1 MATPGRGV
9 GALDPVAT
17 AELRDALLAAAS
29 EVHADA
35 GSVLSSA
42 PDAKDAAPLGWLR
55 PSPGADGGD
64 LETHVAV
71 ALFWGLFR
79 AERRAAKAR
88 RQAAADDDVRS
99 PSRDPSV
106 GGGVGARPRDASSS
120 APTAVTVVSAY
131 GLERRLVPLELA
143 AALADAIP
151 PDARRRLLVDARP
164 APGDSGVIHLTTRA
178 VYEAR
183 RAAGSLRCAAC
194 GRFLPGDRALW
205 WHQKTKHGLHHSEAV
220 DAVADERMAL
230 SANAWTPPS
239 FDDDADADADADAD
253 LRAPAAS
260 SVGLRRTKDADDL
273 ARGLAAARAGDRGVL
288 DALVK
293 AGKVEA
299 LSDPGL
305 EAARRGDVERL
316 RAMTSRGWDPS
327 AAVDR
332 HGASAL
338 LWAAGAGH
346 LDAVKYLVEEAG
358 IDPATTAQV
367 GRRAYHGRTAAHWA
381 ARNGRTDVVAY
392 LIGERGAPVDART
405 AEGTTAFAWACW
417 QGHVATARWLV
428 ERGNCAF
435 GAVNTFGCN
444 AAMWCVQGRAAGL
457 DACEYVKSLG
467 VSFRLLNA
475 NGHSAAHKAAQRGRR
490 DVCAWLLGWEWPEGR
505 ETPSPRDAADPAPGR
520 GPEIAR
526 RDPLARALVDAAHLG
541 PDDEGFRPSDLA
553 RLAGDLEL
561 RDFLEARQRQADA
574 ADAADAETDRADET
588 STRAFVGR
596 DGESER
602 RAALRATL
610 EYVHPPATFYAAAAS
625 GDVGLLRACVVG
637 DVYRAC
643 QDNGAGAPIHFAAA
657 RGRADAAAAMLS
669 GALGARVRVNQKSRA
684 GGFELTPLHVAA
696 TLFRRRDAAAAA
708 RADLEAAE
716 ADLAAADA
724 AEADAAENQRGDG
737 DGRVPAG
744 AGLVPDPVNATDAVK
759 RRESKAARK
768 AALKAT
774 RKDAHRRVA
783 EARRRL
789 EGACVGGD
797 AATRTYRVLL
807 QHGAD
812 PNAVARVPAWAVAEY
827 DGIGTGGGI
836 RTGADASSALV
847 DARPRDLA
855 GRAAAAEIA
864 ALEAETAESPPA
876 RAPHPRV
883 GDWAF
888 HVALDRDPERRD
900 DSSSE
905 RVNGRGVWRPPS
917 SPPFDLADAEAID
930 AVFRAGA
937 EEAAADRSE
946 ATREDVPG
954 VPGAFI
960 VRRAMGARACAA
972 LASAVDA
979 MQPRSVGSE
988 PGSKPDSKPVSEPGS
1003 RAPSLDVPAPRR
1015 ESAASR
1021 ARRDGDVDATF
1032 RAATMDPMSLVSA
1045 TDGVDG
1051 SPYAPVEPVRWEVPR
1066 LALAALAARL
1076 RPHLP
1081 EHDGAGANA
1090 IGAKRHEHASPRP
1103 SDAVRRVPGAL
1114 ARPGF
1119 ELSPGLRCYR
1129 YLPGSVS
1136 VPHYDKPSAD
1146 EDASTASAYSAVVYL
1161 NGDDHEG
1168 GATTFFEPI
1177 EETETESVE
1186 DEGEETRERRVA
1198 ASSDFS
1204 RDERRRRKSSRRGVT
1219 WAVGG
1224 GAAPTFRVAAR
1235 VRGNAG
1241 DVLVFPHGSRPG
1253 SHPNPLHEGSPVF
1266 GQTPKYIIR
1275 TDVHFEARG
1284 RGGGGGGGGGGGHR
1298 GERARA

>member
-1 MATPGRGV
+1 MEATGRGV
-9 GALDPVAT
+9 GALDPEAS

-55 PSPGADGGD
+55 LSPGADGGD

-88 RQAAADDDVRS
+88 RQAAAEDVRS
-99 PSRDPSV
+99 PARDPPV
-106 GGGVGARPRDASSS
+106 GGGVGARPGDPSSS
-120 APTAVTVVSAY
+120 SPAVVTVVSAY
-131 GLERRLVPLELA
+131 GLERRLTPLELA
-143 AALADAIP
+143 AALADAIH
-151 PDARRRLLVDARP
+151 PDARRRHLVDARP

-230 SANAWTPPS
+230 SANAWTPP
-239 FDDDADADADADAD
+239 FAEKYAEKYADASAVSSR
-253 LRAPAAS
+253 LVHP
-260 SVGLRRTKDADDL
+260 SVGVRKTKDADDL
-273 ARGLAAARAGDRGVL
+273 ACGLAAARAGDRGVL
-288 DALVK
+288 DALVE

-305 EAARRGDVERL
+305 EAARRGDVDAL
-316 RAMTSRGWDPS
+316 RDLTRRGWDPS

-346 LDAVKYLVEEAG
+346 LAAVKYLVEEAG

-367 GRRAYHGRTAAHWA
+367 GRRAYHGRTATHWA
-381 ARNGRTDVVAY
+381 ARNGHTDVVAY
-392 LIGERGAPVDART
+392 LVGERGAPVDART

-417 QGHVATARWLV
+417 QGHVSTARWLA

-505 ETPSPRDAADPAPGR
+505 DAPAPRDEVAGR
-520 GPEIAR
+520 ESET
-526 RDPLARALVDAAHLG
+526 DPLARALVDAAHLG

-553 RLAGDLEL
+553 RLAGDVRL
-561 RDFLEARQRQADA
+561 RDFLEARQREW
-574 ADAADAETDRADET
+574 DAETDETDET
-588 STRAFVGR
+588 NER
-596 DGESER
+596 DERDERDEIER
-602 RAALRATL
+602 RFALGASLRYA
-610 EYVHPPATFYAAAAS
+610 HPPATFFAAAAS
-625 GDVGLLRACVVG
+625 GDVRLLRACVAE
-637 DVYRAC
+637 DVYHAC

-657 RGRADAAAAMLS
+657 RGRWKAAAAMLS

-716 ADLAAADA
+716 ADVKAADA
-724 AEADAAENQRGDG
+724 TETDATFD
-737 DGRVPAG
+737 
-744 AGLVPDPVNATDAVK
+744 ATDAVDAET
-759 RRESKAARK
+759 RRRRAAARK
-768 AALKAT
+768 AASKAA
-774 RKDAHRRVA
+774 RKDAHRRIA
-783 EARRRL
+783 DARRRL
-789 EGACVGGD
+789 EGACAGGE
-797 AATRTYRVLL
+797 AATSTYRVLL

-812 PNAVARVPAWAVAEY
+812 PNAVARVPARAVA
-827 DGIGTGGGI
+827 DGDEGVAT
-836 RTGADASSALV
+836 RADGSSALADGSSALV

-864 ALEAETAESPPA
+864 TLEAETAESPPA
-876 RAPHPRV
+876 RAPRARV
-883 GDWAF
+883 GDWSSRLSKRGDEPAKSSKISSTRP
-888 HVALDRDPERRD
+888 VEVRLPSTD
-900 DSSSE
+900 DVLLRPSSSHLT
-905 RVNGRGVWRPPS
+905 
-917 SPPFDLADAEAID
+917 DADAFEA
-930 AVFRAGA
+930 AFRAGV
-937 EEAAADRSE
+937 EEAAADGAE

-954 VPGAFI
+954 VAGAFV
-960 VRRAMGARACAA
+960 VRRVLGARACAA
-972 LASAVDA
+972 LAAVVDA
-979 MQPRSVGSE
+979 AQPRGVGSNL
-988 PGSKPDSKPVSEPGS
+988 GSERSS
-1003 RAPSLDVPAPRR
+1003 DVPAPRR

-1021 ARRDGDVDATF
+1021 ARREGDADATF
-1032 RAATMDPMSLVSA
+1032 RAATTDPASLVSA

-1051 SPYAPVEPVRWEVPR
+1051 SPFAPVEPVRREVSR
-1066 LALAALAARL
+1066 SAMAALAARL

-1081 EHDGAGANA
+1081 EHDGVGACA
-1090 IGAKRHEHASPRP
+1090 VGFEADGSRKP
-1103 SDAVRRVPGAL
+1103 SGERREL
-1114 ARPGF
+1114 APPGF

-1146 EDASTASAYSAVVYL
+1146 EDASTTSAYSAVVYL
-1161 NGDDHEG
+1161 NGEEHEG
-1168 GATTFFEPI
+1168 GATTFFEPA
-1177 EETETESVE
+1177 EAADSASESFD
-1186 DEGEETRERRVA
+1186 DEGDDV
-1198 ASSDFS
+1198 

-1224 GAAPTFRVAAR
+1224 GAAPKFRVAAR

-1241 DVLVFPHGSRPG
+1241 DVLVFPHGTRPG

-1266 GQTPKYIIR
+1266 GECPKYIIR

-1284 RGGGGGGGGGGGHR
+1284 RGGGGGGR
-1298 GERARA
+1298 REERART

>member
-1 MATPGRGV
+1 MEATGRGV
-9 GALDPVAT
+9 GALDPEAS

-55 PSPGADGGD
+55 LSPGADGGD

-88 RQAAADDDVRS
+88 RQAAAEDVRS
-99 PSRDPSV
+99 PARDPPV
-106 GGGVGARPRDASSS
+106 GGGVGARPRDPSSS
-120 APTAVTVVSAY
+120 SPAVVTVVSAY
-131 GLERRLVPLELA
+131 GLERRLTPLELA
-143 AALADAIP
+143 AALADAIH
-151 PDARRRLLVDARP
+151 PDARRRHLVDARP

-230 SANAWTPPS
+230 SANAWTPRCAEKYAET
-239 FDDDADADADADAD
+239 FADASAVSSR
-253 LRAPAAS
+253 LVHP
-260 SVGLRRTKDADDL
+260 SVGVRKTKDADDL

-288 DALVK
+288 DALVE
-293 AGKVEA
+293 AGKVDA

-305 EAARRGDVERL
+305 EAARRGDVDAL
-316 RAMTSRGWDPS
+316 RDLTRRGWDPS

-346 LDAVKYLVEEAG
+346 LAAVKYLVEEAG

-367 GRRAYHGRTAAHWA
+367 GRRAYHGRTATHWA
-381 ARNGRTDVVAY
+381 ARNGHTDVVAY
-392 LIGERGAPVDART
+392 LVGERGAPVDART

-417 QGHVATARWLV
+417 QGHVSTARWLA

-505 ETPSPRDAADPAPGR
+505 DAPAPRDQVAGR
-520 GPEIAR
+520 ESET
-526 RDPLARALVDAAHLG
+526 DPLARALVDAAHLG

-553 RLAGDLEL
+553 RLAGDVRL
-561 RDFLEARQRQADA
+561 RDFLEARQHEW
-574 ADAADAETDRADET
+574 DAETDERDET
-588 STRAFVGR
+588 NEG
-596 DGESER
+596 DEIER
-602 RAALRATL
+602 RSRALGASL
-610 EYVHPPATFYAAAAS
+610 QYAHPPATFYAAAAS
-625 GDVGLLRACVVG
+625 GDVRLLRACVVE
-637 DVYRAC
+637 DVYHAC

-657 RGRADAAAAMLS
+657 RGRAEAAAAMLS

-716 ADLAAADA
+716 ADLKAADA
-724 AEADAAENQRGDG
+724 TETDATFDG
-737 DGRVPAG
+737 DGRVSAG
-744 AGLVPDPVNATDAVK
+744 AGLVPDPVDATDAVK

-768 AALKAT
+768 
-774 RKDAHRRVA
+774 DAHRRIA
-783 EARRRL
+783 DARRRL
-789 EGACVGGD
+789 EGACAGGEE
-797 AATRTYRVLL
+797 ATRTYRVLL

-812 PNAVARVPAWAVAEY
+812 PNAVARVPARAVAEY
-827 DGIGTGGGI
+827 DGIETVGGRVIRARGRVLSARGRATARSRGASGGGGD
-836 RTGADASSALV
+836 RRARGGDGGVAPGA
-847 DARPRDLA
+847 
-855 GRAAAAEIA
+855 RAARARRGLVLPSLVRTRSRTTRRSSKIVRARER
-864 ALEAETAESPPA
+864 SPPMTV
-876 RAPHPRV
+876 RVVLLRLISPTPTRSRRRFAP
-883 GDWAF
+883 
-888 HVALDRDPERRD
+888 
-900 DSSSE
+900 
-905 RVNGRGVWRPPS
+905 VWRRRRRM
-917 SPPFDLADAEAID
+917 ARRRRGRT
-930 AVFRAGA
+930 FRASPA
-937 EEAAADRSE
+937 RF
-946 ATREDVPG
+946 V
-954 VPGAFI
+954 

-979 MQPRSVGSE
+979 MQPRGVGSNL
-988 PGSKPDSKPVSEPGS
+988 GSERSS
-1003 RAPSLDVPAPRR
+1003 DVPAPRR

-1021 ARRDGDVDATF
+1021 ARREGDADATF
-1032 RAATMDPMSLVSA
+1032 RAATTDPMSLVSA

-1051 SPYAPVEPVRWEVPR
+1051 SPFAPVEPVRREVSR
-1066 LALAALAARL
+1066 SAMAALAARL

-1090 IGAKRHEHASPRP
+1090 IGAKRHEREHEHEHASSRP
-1103 SDAVRRVPGAL
+1103 SDAVRPVPGTL

-1146 EDASTASAYSAVVYL
+1146 EDASTTSAYSAVVYL
-1161 NGDDHEG
+1161 NGEDHEG

-1177 EETETESVE
+1177 EETEFVD
-1186 DEGEETRERRVA
+1186 DEGEETRDRVDA
-1198 ASSDFS
+1198 TSDAS

-1266 GQTPKYIIR
+1266 GECPKYIIR

-1284 RGGGGGGGGGGGHR
+1284 RGGGGGGR
-1298 GERARA
+1298 REERART

>member
-9 GALDPVAT
+9 GALDPDAT

-88 RQAAADDDVRS
+88 RQAAADDDARS

-120 APTAVTVVSAY
+120 APAAVTVVSAY

-239 FDDDADADADADAD
+239 FADADAD
-253 LRAPAAS
+253 PPPAS
-260 SVGLRRTKDADDL
+260 SVGLRKTKDADDL

-305 EAARRGDVERL
+305 EAARRGDVEGL

-505 ETPSPRDAADPAPGR
+505 ETPAPRRVDPAPGP
-520 GPEIAR
+520 GSEIAR

-553 RLAGDLEL
+553 RLAGDLDL
-561 RDFLEARQRQADA
+561 RDFLEARQREADA
-574 ADAADAETDRADET
+574 ADAADAEIDESDGT

-610 EYVHPPATFYAAAAS
+610 EYAHPPATFYAAAAS

-643 QDNGAGAPIHFAAA
+643 QDNGAGAPLHFAAA

-724 AEADAAENQRGDG
+724 VEADAAEDKRG
-737 DGRVPAG
+737 AG
-744 AGLVPDPVNATDAVK
+744 AGLVPDPVDATDAVK

-768 AALKAT
+768 AALKAA

-797 AATRTYRVLL
+797 AATKTYRVLL

-827 DGIGTGGGI
+827 DGIGTVGGI

-888 HVALDRDPERRD
+888 HRAFERDPERRD
-900 DSSSE
+900 DSPSE
-905 RVNGRGVWRPPS
+905 HVNGRGVSRPPS
-917 SPPFDLADAEAID
+917 SPPFDLADADAID
-930 AVFRAGA
+930 AAFRAGA
-937 EEAAADRSE
+937 EEAAADGSE

-960 VRRAMGARACAA
+960 VRHAMGARACAA

-979 MQPRSVGSE
+979 MQPRRVRSE
-988 PGSKPDSKPVSEPGS
+988 PGFEPGSESPS

-1032 RAATMDPMSLVSA
+1032 RAATTDPMSLVSA

-1066 LALAALAARL
+1066 SALAALAARL

-1090 IGAKRHEHASPRP
+1090 VGAKRYEHEHASSRP
-1103 SDAVRRVPGAL
+1103 SDAVRPVPGAL

-1177 EETETESVE
+1177 EETETESVG
-1186 DEGEETRERRVA
+1186 DEGEKTRERRVEAEA
-1198 ASSDFS
+1198 ASDVS
-1204 RDERRRRKSSRRGVT
+1204 RDERQRKKSSRRGVT

-1284 RGGGGGGGGGGGHR
+1284 RGGGGRR